1 MTKIVLWASDIDA
14 QIEFYSR
21 LFHVSDAYRVD
32 GFAEVTDG
40 TNAVLLH
47 QLPAEYRATSPLSAQ
62 LPVQDQIAIKPVFT
76 VSSIA
81 EAKARVAH
89 TFGSFSESSNTYG
102 AFTYQDAVDPEGNV
116 IQLQQAN

>member
-21 LFHVSDAYRVD
+21 LFDVSDAYRVD

-47 QLPAEYRATSPLSAQ
+47 QLPAEYRVATLLTAQ
-62 LPVQDQIAIKPVFT
+62 LPVQDQVAIKPVFT
-76 VSSIA
+76 VLSIS

-89 TFGSFSESSNTYG
+89 TFGSFSEASNTYG